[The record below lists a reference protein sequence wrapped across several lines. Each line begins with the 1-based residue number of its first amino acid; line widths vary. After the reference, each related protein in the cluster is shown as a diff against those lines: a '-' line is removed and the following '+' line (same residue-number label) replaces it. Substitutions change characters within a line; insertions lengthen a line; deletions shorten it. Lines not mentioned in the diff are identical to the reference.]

1 MADTAWLTPAT
12 DTPPGIAADAVPGVG
27 PGAAASAARPAPA
40 QRPPARRIGYAG
52 TTWGFLAAAAG
63 CLLAADIGVTA
74 LHPGAELLRLLGG
87 VLHPDLVAVGWAS
100 VVLTVA
106 FAVLGVSA
114 GAAAGFVLSFGFARS
129 RAIRAGCAAVRSV
142 HELFWALLFM
152 QVAGPSATTGLF
164 AIAIP
169 YAGIFAKV
177 FSEMIEEAD
186 LQAEQVLPSGT
197 GALSRF
203 AYARLPDLAAPMGN
217 YLLYRLE
224 CGMRSTLVLG
234 FVGLPTMGFEL
245 EGYFRQGRYAQAAA
259 FVAVFYLLIATR
271 RLWARPATLPFLLA
285 GSAVALVLLTHPV
298 SGDGIWSAL
307 GRFLGHDI
315 VPRPLRPSGA
325 GGAGTGWDGMG
336 AWLWPILR
344 DQVAPGAVN
353 TLIVSQLALAG
364 SAVLALALFPLTC
377 RSFTGRL
384 GRPLGR
390 ALLVVIRSTPE
401 YMVAYVLLQ
410 VMGPSMLPA
419 VVALALHNGGIIGYL
434 MGRHADTLS
443 YRPDAP
449 RRADLYF
456 WETLPRLYGQFLAY
470 ALYRWEIIVRE
481 SAIFGIL
488 GVRTL
493 GFHVDAAISELRLD
507 VAVVLIVAT
516 GLLSMGIDALSRGLR
531 RRLRLDSLGVRAA
544 SAPAAPAVL
553 PPALAA
559 GCPVPQ

>member
-1 MADTAWLTPAT
+1 MADAPS
-12 DTPPGIAADAVPGVG
+12 GVAADGVAG
-27 PGAAASAARPAPA
+27 ARPGAAAPAAQPVPG
-40 QRPPARRIGYAG
+40 QRPPAWHLGYAG

-87 VLHPDLVAVGWAS
+87 VLHPDLAAVGWAS

-114 GAAAGFVLSFGFARS
+114 GAAAGFALSFGFARS

-152 QVAGPSATTGLF
+152 QVAGPSATTGLL

-186 LQAEQVLPSGT
+186 LQAEQVLPPGT

-285 GSAVALVLLTHPV
+285 GSAAALVLLTHPV

-315 VPRPLRPSGA
+315 VPRPLRQSGA
-325 GGAGTGWDGMG
+325 GEAGAGEASAGWDGMG

-353 TLIVSQLALAG
+353 TLIVSQLALVG
-364 SAVLALALFPLTC
+364 SAALALALFPLTC

-531 RRLRLDSLGVRAA
+531 RRLRLDGLGVRVA
-544 SAPAAPAVL
+544 SAPTAPAVL

>member
-1 MADTAWLTPAT
+1 MANPMLPRWSL
-12 DTPPGIAADAVPGVG
+12 
-27 PGAAASAARPAPA
+27 
-40 QRPPARRIGYAG
+40 GYAG
-52 TTWGFLAAAAG
+52 VSWLFLGTAAAA
-63 CLLAADIGVTA
+63 LLTADIGVTA
-74 LHPGAELLRLLGG
+74 LHPGAELLRLLSGA
-87 VLHPDLVAVGWAS
+87 LHPDLAAVGLAS

-114 GAAAGFVLSFGFARS
+114 GAAVGLALSFGFARS
-129 RAIRAGCAAVRSV
+129 SLIRAGCAAVRSV

-152 QVAGPSATTGLF
+152 QVAGPSATAGLL
-164 AIAIP
+164 AIALP

-186 LQAEQVLPSGT
+186 LQAEQVLPRGT
-197 GALSRF
+197 GAISRF

-245 EGYFRQGRYAQAAA
+245 EGYFRQGHYAEAAA

-285 GSAVALVLLTHPV
+285 GSVAALVLLTHPV
-298 SGDGIWSAL
+298 AGDGIWSAL

-315 VPRPLRPSGA
+315 VPRPLRPA
-325 GGAGTGWDGMG
+325 GLGWAGMP

-344 DQVAPGAVN
+344 DQVVPGTIN
-353 TLIVSQLALAG
+353 TLVVSQLALAA

-377 RSFTGRL
+377 RSFTGRF

-401 YMVAYVLLQ
+401 YMAAYVLLQ
-410 VMGPSMLPA
+410 LLGPSMLPA
-419 VVALALHNGGIIGYL
+419 VIALALHNGGIIGYL

-443 YRPDAP
+443 YRPDGP
-449 RRADLYF
+449 RGADLYF
-456 WETLPRLYGQFLAY
+456 WETLPTLYGQFLAY

-507 VAVVLIVAT
+507 TAVVLIVAT
-516 GLLSMGIDALSRGLR
+516 GALSMSIDALSRSVR
-531 RRLRLDSLGVRAA
+531 RRLRVDAKPIRLSATAA
-544 SAPAAPAVL
+544 SSVRDPACA
-553 PPALAA
+553 
-559 GCPVPQ
+559 